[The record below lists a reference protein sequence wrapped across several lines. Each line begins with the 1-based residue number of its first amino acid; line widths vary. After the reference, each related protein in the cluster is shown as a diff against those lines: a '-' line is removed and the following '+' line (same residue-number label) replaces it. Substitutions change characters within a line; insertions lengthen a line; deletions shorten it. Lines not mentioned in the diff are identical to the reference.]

1 MSNPN
6 VAHTHARTHTHTH
19 TEIKKQLAELLGN
32 YCEARDALL
41 NFTQDMAS
49 ALDPDLERFD
59 SPAAPCGS
67 SVGEPVYIW
76 GNLRNRLAILSLYDE
91 GSYRRDVSN
100 RFGDEDEDGDVSTP
114 IIREYGTIGG
124 IEVYTAFFDPEEV
137 ATIMR
142 ADKVCPLYYR
152 GDAPRAGLQ
161 AWVNCD
167 PTTLENCDKCAEEFW
182 SKYIGG

>member
-1 MSNPN
+1 
-6 VAHTHARTHTHTH
+6 
-19 TEIKKQLAELLGN
+19 
-32 YCEARDALL
+32 
-41 NFTQDMAS
+41 MAP
-49 ALDPDLERFD
+49 ALDPDLTRSD
-59 SPAAPCGS
+59 SPVAPCGS

-100 RFGDEDEDGDVSTP
+100 MLGDGEDGSTP

-142 ADKVCPLYYR
+142 EDEVIER
-152 GDAPRAGLQ
+152 G
-161 AWVNCD
+161 
-167 PTTLENCDKCAEEFW
+167 
-182 SKYIGG
+182 

>member
-6 VAHTHARTHTHTH
+6 PNPSCAHPHPHPHAHPH

-49 ALDPDLERFD
+49 ALDPDLESYD
-59 SPAAPCGS
+59 SPVAPCGS
-67 SVGEPVYIW
+67 SVGEPIHIW

-91 GSYRRDVSN
+91 GSYRRIVSN
-100 RFGDEDEDGDVSTP
+100 GFGDGDKSTP
-114 IIREYGTIGG
+114 IIKEYGTIGG

-142 ADKVCPLYYR
+142 ADEVIER
-152 GDAPRAGLQ
+152 G
-161 AWVNCD
+161 
-167 PTTLENCDKCAEEFW
+167 
-182 SKYIGG
+182 

>member
-1 MSNPN
+1 MSNPSLAR
-6 VAHTHARTHTHTH
+6 AHTRTH

-32 YCEARDALL
+32 YCEARDALC

-49 ALDPDLERFD
+49 ALDPALECYD
-59 SPAAPCGS
+59 SPVAPCGS
-67 SVGEPVYIW
+67 SVGEPIHIW

-91 GSYRRDVSN
+91 GSYRRVVSN
-100 RFGDEDEDGDVSTP
+100 GFGDGDGDGDGRTP

-142 ADKVCPLYYR
+142 AD
-152 GDAPRAGLQ
+152 GS
-161 AWVNCD
+161 
-167 PTTLENCDKCAEEFW
+167 ENN
-182 SKYIGG
+182 G